1 MANPNPIKK
10 IKTLAGTVGWQID
23 GRRFGASPARPQF
36 KTKEKAEIALAE
48 MIARRGAGLRPDRRD
63 ITFGMQSE
71 AYLRDNATA
80 LAGKTIRSYASLL
93 RAHLL
98 APFGNRRIT
107 EITTAEIKQF
117 LARKSATKKV
127 IRVIA
132 AGSGERRG
140 RTSTI
145 PVADFDPATMR
156 ALGNE
161 REGQLKPTSVKQ
173 LRAMLSIIFQSAVDD
188 NLLSTNPVTAARSG
202 ARGRA
207 ARMAR
212 RPAVT
217 KEKPFTEDQRDAL
230 LRWCGENDAE
240 LGEFLFLLF
249 KTGCR
254 IGEARA
260 LRWGDVHPAHICI
273 ERNIDDRNVVT
284 LTKTGPARLVE
295 LADGLKKVLAARFK
309 ERQRTGH
316 AVGADDYI
324 FGNGEPIPVR
334 KLTRRFEKPRVACN
348 LSGHRM
354 YDTRATFASVL
365 LSRNAPLLWV
375 SKMLGHSTAE
385 TTLRCYAEWMPAE
398 SAGHIGLLDA

>member
-1 MANPNPIKK
+1 MADPIRK
-10 IKTLAGTVGWQID
+10 IKTLAGTTVWQVD
-23 GRRFGASPARPQF
+23 GRRYNASPARPQF
-36 KTKEKAEIALAE
+36 KTREKAERALAQ
-48 MIARRGAGLRPDRRD
+48 MIDKRGAGLSPDRRD
-63 ITFGMQSE
+63 ITFRMQAD
-71 AYLRDNATA
+71 AYLRNNATA

-93 RAHLL
+93 HAHLL
-98 APFGNRRIT
+98 EPFGNRRIT
-107 EITTAEIKQF
+107 EITTASIKQF
-117 LARKSATKKV
+117 LASKSATKKV

-145 PVADFDPATMR
+145 PAAAFDPTTMR

-173 LRAMLSIIFQSAVDD
+173 LRAMLSIIFQSAIDD
-188 NLLSTNPVTAARSG
+188 GLLATNPVTAARVG

-212 RPAVT
+212 RPAVA

-240 LGEFLFLLF
+240 LGDFLFLLF
-249 KTGCR
+249 KTGVR

-260 LRWGDVHPAHICI
+260 LRWGDVQTDHILI
-273 ERNIDDRNVVT
+273 ERNADDRNTIT
-284 LTKTGPARLVE
+284 LTKTGPARKVE
-295 LADGLKKVLAARFK
+295 LADGLKKVLAARFQ

-334 KLTRRFEKPRVACN
+334 KLTRRFEKVRVACKVTD
-348 LSGHRM
+348 HRM

-365 LSRNAPLLWV
+365 LSRNAPLIWV

-398 SAGHIGLLDA
+398 SKGHIGLLDT